1 VLAVGGCSGT
11 GLLKR
16 LGKGA
21 DISVDD
27 GPETGPE
34 AVTVT
39 PRDAT
44 EIDGRQSTG
53 AQHRWWRSPPARVGG
68 LSLFLAASGTL
79 LTVYALRWGAP
90 PAPVHVPWWLL
101 VPAFVLSNTFVFH
114 LEVREEAHTFTLSE
128 LPLVIGLFF
137 SAPWAIVVAR
147 IFGEAIYFGIRR
159 RQALTKLVFN
169 LSMFLAETA
178 AAVVVFR
185 LVSHG
190 LSPLNPASW
199 LPVLLAVATADLIST
214 TAVSQAIRYHG
225 GARLRLASVAGASGA
240 TAAANVALSLLAAI
254 VLWASPFAILL
265 FLAVAAA
272 TGFAYR
278 SYANLSQRH
287 AGLQLLYDFTKS
299 VGASMRAETV
309 MNEVLGEAR
318 KLLRAGLAEVVIF
331 DRETGLQILCQRN
344 SEAGPSDCA
353 THDPVPQEQGSV
365 WAKVV
370 EEGQAIVVPR
380 SARSAD
386 LRAFVDQLGV
396 RDAIVAP
403 LRSEDTV
410 IGTIMVANRLGEVST
425 FDDGDRRLFETL
437 ANHASVAFE
446 NGRLVEKLRREALER
461 RHEALHDALT
471 GLPNRSLFIQRVQ
484 ETTEAAVSSG
494 RVAAV
499 MLMDL
504 DSFKEVNDT
513 LGHHNGDLLLQEVA
527 RRLIE
532 VAGPDDTVARL
543 GGDEFAVVLP
553 DLAGADQ
560 AKQMAARTVEALAR
574 PFLIDDLS
582 LEVGASIGIA
592 LAPEHGNDAPTLL
605 QRADVAM
612 YEAKMARGGVAIY
625 SIERDS
631 YSPRRLALAG
641 ELRQAIDNGDVS
653 VYYQPKARLS
663 DGVVTS
669 TEALVRWRHP
679 VHGFLPPD
687 EFIPVVEHTDLIS
700 VLTAHVL
707 RSALSQCALWRE
719 IGHDLGVAV
728 NLAMRSLLDTDL
740 PILVSD
746 LLRQLEVPPERL
758 TLELTES
765 SVMADPVRTITALER
780 LASIGVQISVDDFGT
795 GYSSLA
801 YLQRLPVRE
810 VKVDKSFVL
819 RMAVDPNDA
828 IIVQSIVDLGHSLN
842 LSVVAE
848 GVEDQISWDR
858 LRAMSCDIAQGY
870 HLSKPVPASEVTRWL
885 NERLQLEAGAM
896 STPAM
901 SLGTRSNV
909 RL

>member
-1 VLAVGGCSGT
+1 
-11 GLLKR
+11 
-16 LGKGA
+16 
-21 DISVDD
+21 
-27 GPETGPE
+27 
-34 AVTVT
+34 VT
-39 PRDAT
+39 PTNAT
-44 EIDGRQSTG
+44 EIGQRQPAR
-53 AQHRWWRSPPARVGG
+53 AQWRGLRSPSARVGW
-68 LSLFLAASGTL
+68 LSLVLAAIGAV
-79 LTVYALRWGAP
+79 LTVYALRWGTP
-90 PAPVHVPWWLL
+90 SAPVHVPWWLL
-101 VPAFVLSNTFVFH
+101 VPAFVLSNSFVFH

-137 SAPWAIVVAR
+137 SSPLAIVLAR
-147 IFGEAIYFGIRR
+147 IAGEAIYFGIRR
-159 RQALTKLVFN
+159 RQALTKLLFN

-178 AAVVVFR
+178 TAVVVFR
-185 LVSHG
+185 LLSHG
-190 LSPLNPASW
+190 RSPLGPASW
-199 LPVLLAVATADLIST
+199 LPALLAVATADLIST

-225 GARLRLASVAGASGA
+225 GARLRVASVAVASGV
-240 TAAANVALSLLAAI
+240 TAAVNVALSLLAAV

-265 FLAVAAA
+265 FVAVAGA
-272 TGFAYR
+272 TGLAYR

-309 MNEVLGEAR
+309 MDDVLGEAR

-331 DRETGLQILCQRN
+331 DRGTGQRILCQRN
-344 SEAGPSDCA
+344 SEAGPSDGG
-353 THDPVPQEQGSV
+353 THDTAPGERGSV
-365 WAKVV
+365 VAQVV
-370 EEGQAIVVPR
+370 QEGRAIVVPR
-380 SARSAD
+380 SARSAV

-425 FDDGDRRLFETL
+425 FDDSDRRLFETL

-484 ETTEAAVSSG
+484 ETTEAVVSAG
-494 RVAAV
+494 AVAAV

-504 DSFKEVNDT
+504 DRFKEVNDT

-560 AKQMAARTVEALAR
+560 AKEAAARTVESLAR
-574 PFLIDDLS
+574 PFVIDDLS

-592 LAPEHGNDAPTLL
+592 LAPEHGIDAPTLM

-612 YEAKMARGGVAIY
+612 YEAKVARGGVAVY

-641 ELRQAIDNGDVS
+641 ELRQAIANGEVT

-663 DGVVTS
+663 DGAVTS

-687 EFIPVVEHTDLIS
+687 EFIPVVEHTGLIS

-740 PILVSD
+740 PILVCD
-746 LLRQLEVPPERL
+746 LLRELGVPPERL

-765 SVMADPVRTITALER
+765 SVMADPVRTITSLER
-780 LASIGVQISVDDFGT
+780 LASTGVQISVDDFGT

-801 YLQRLPVRE
+801 YLQRLPVSE

-885 NERLQLEAGAM
+885 NERLQLEAGLT

-901 SLGTRSNV
+901 SV
-909 RL
+909 RKPANAFL

>member
-1 VLAVGGCSGT
+1 
-11 GLLKR
+11 
-16 LGKGA
+16 
-21 DISVDD
+21 
-27 GPETGPE
+27 
-34 AVTVT
+34 VTLT
-39 PRDAT
+39 NTA
-44 EIDGRQSTG
+44 ESADGRAAG
-53 AQHRWWRSPPARVGG
+53 ARYRWWRSPAARVGWM
-68 LSLFLAASGTL
+68 SFALATAGTL
-79 LTVYALRWGAP
+79 LTIYALRWGAP
-90 PAPVHVPWWLL
+90 KAPVHLSWWLL
-101 VPAFVLSNTFVFH
+101 VPAFVLGNTFVFH
-114 LEVREEAHTFTLSE
+114 LEVRDEAHTFTLSE
-128 LPLVIGLFF
+128 LPLVVGLFF
-137 SAPWAIVVAR
+137 SAPWAIIVAR
-147 IFGEAIYFGIRR
+147 IAGEAIYFGVRR
-159 RQALTKLVFN
+159 RQALNKLLFN
-169 LSMFLAETA
+169 LSMFLAETTT
-178 AAVVVFR
+178 AVVVFR
-185 LVSHG
+185 LLSHG
-190 LSPLNPASW
+190 RSPLAPASW
-199 LPVLLAVATADLIST
+199 PPVLLAIAAADLIST
-214 TAVSQAIRYHG
+214 TAVSQAIRFHG
-225 GARLRLASVAGASGA
+225 GARLRFASVAGTSGA
-240 TAAANVALSLLAAI
+240 TAAINVALSLLAAI
-254 VLWASPFAILL
+254 ILWASPYAILL
-265 FLAVAAA
+265 FLPVAAA

-318 KLLRAGLAEVVIF
+318 KLLRAGMAEVVIL
-331 DRETGLQILCQRN
+331 DRETGQRILCQRN
-344 SEAGPSDCA
+344 SEPGLSEWA
-353 THDPVPQEQGSV
+353 THEPLGY
-365 WAKVV
+365 
-370 EEGQAIVVPR
+370 EEGSLLAQVVGEGRAIVVPR
-380 SARSAD
+380 SARSAE
-386 LRAFVDQLGV
+386 LRNFVEELGA

-471 GLPNRSLFIQRVQ
+471 GLPNRSLFIQRAQ
-484 ETTEAAVSSG
+484 ETTEDAVSAG
-494 RVAAV
+494 HVAAV

-513 LGHHNGDLLLQEVA
+513 LGHHNGDLLLQEIA
-527 RRLIE
+527 RRLVE
-532 VAGPDDTVARL
+532 VAGPHDTVARL
-543 GGDEFAVVLP
+543 GGDEFAIVLP
-553 DLAGADQ
+553 DLADVHQ
-560 AKQMAARTVEALAR
+560 AKQMAGRMIESLAQ
-574 PFLIDDLS
+574 PFAIDDLS

-592 LAPEHGNDAPTLL
+592 VAPEHGNDAPTLL

-612 YEAKMARGGVAIY
+612 YEAKTARGGVAVY
-625 SIERDS
+625 SVERDS

-641 ELRQAIDNGDVS
+641 ELRQAIDNGDVTI
-653 VYYQPKARLS
+653 YYQPKARLS

-669 TEALVRWRHP
+669 AEALVRWRHP

-719 IGHDLGVAV
+719 LGHDLGVAV
-728 NLAMRSLLDTDL
+728 NLAMRSLLDADL
-740 PILVSD
+740 PVTVSD
-746 LLRQLEVPPERL
+746 LLGQMGVPPERL

-765 SVMADPVRTITALER
+765 SVMADPARTITALER
-780 LASIGVQISVDDFGT
+780 LASTGVRISVDDFGT

-870 HLSKPVPASEVTRWL
+870 HLSKPVPAYEVTRWL
-885 NERLQLEAGAM
+885 NERAQLEAEVSEHLSYTVGSA
-896 STPAM
+896 S
-901 SLGTRSNV
+901 
-909 RL
+909 

>member
-1 VLAVGGCSGT
+1 
-11 GLLKR
+11 
-16 LGKGA
+16 
-21 DISVDD
+21 
-27 GPETGPE
+27 
-34 AVTVT
+34 
-39 PRDAT
+39 
-44 EIDGRQSTG
+44 
-53 AQHRWWRSPPARVGG
+53 
-68 LSLFLAASGTL
+68 
-79 LTVYALRWGAP
+79 
-90 PAPVHVPWWLL
+90 L
-101 VPAFVLSNTFVFH
+101 VPAFALSNSFVFH

-128 LPLVIGLFF
+128 LPLVMGLFF
-137 SAPWAIVVAR
+137 ASPLTIVVGR
-147 IFGEAIYFGIRR
+147 IIGEAIYFGIRR
-159 RQALTKLVFN
+159 RQAPTKLLFN

-178 AAVVVFR
+178 TAVVIFR
-185 LVSHG
+185 LLSHG
-190 LSPLNPASW
+190 RSPLDPASW
-199 LPVLLAVATADLIST
+199 LPVLLAVAVADLIST

-225 GARLRLASVAGASGA
+225 GARLRLASVAVASGG
-240 TAAANVALSLLAAI
+240 TAAVNVALSLLAAI
-254 VLWASPFAILL
+254 VVWASPFAILL

-272 TGFAYR
+272 TGLAYR

-309 MNEVLGEAR
+309 MDEVLGEAR
-318 KLLRAGLAEVVIF
+318 KLLRAGLAELVIF
-331 DRETGLQILCQRN
+331 DRETGQQILRQRN
-344 SEAGPSDCA
+344 SEAGPPEGG
-353 THDPVPQEQGSV
+353 THDPVPKEQGSV
-365 WAKVV
+365 LAQVV
-370 EEGQAIVVPR
+370 EEGRAIVVPK
-380 SARSAD
+380 SARSPV
-386 LRAFVDQLGV
+386 LRTFVDQLGV

-484 ETTEAAVSSG
+484 ETTEAAVSAG

-504 DSFKEVNDT
+504 DRFKEVNDT

-532 VAGPDDTVARL
+532 VAGPCDTVARL

-560 AKQMAARTVEALAR
+560 AKEIAARTVDSLAE
-574 PFLIDDLS
+574 PFVIDDLS

-592 LAPEHGNDAPTLL
+592 LAPEHGTDASALL

-612 YEAKMARGGVAIY
+612 YEAKIARGGVVVY
-625 SIERDS
+625 SIERDT

-641 ELRQAIDNGDVS
+641 ELRQAIENGDVT

-687 EFIPVVEHTDLIS
+687 EFIPVVEHTGLIS

-740 PILVSD
+740 PILVSE
-746 LLRQLEVPPERL
+746 LLCELDVLPERL

-765 SVMADPVRTITALER
+765 SVMADPVRTINALER

-828 IIVQSIVDLGHSLN
+828 VIVQSIVDLGHSLN

-870 HLSKPVPASEVTRWL
+870 YLSKPVPASEVTRWL
-885 NERLQLEAGAM
+885 NERLRLDEGVT
-896 STPAM
+896 STPPM
-901 SLGTRSNV
+901 TMGKLTNV